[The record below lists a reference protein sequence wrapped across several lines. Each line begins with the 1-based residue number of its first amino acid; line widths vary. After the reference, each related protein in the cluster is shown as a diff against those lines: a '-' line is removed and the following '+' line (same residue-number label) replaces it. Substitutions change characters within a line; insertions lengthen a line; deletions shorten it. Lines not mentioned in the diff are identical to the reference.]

1 MPMPAML
8 PPIRSRSGRTMLS
21 VDHRGHSASFGPS
34 RRQWPSLRAGFVA
47 LVTLLALL
55 AGKAGIAHAQRLSP
69 EETLKLVKALD
80 ERQRNSGDYKA
91 LVYLERKE
99 KDKND
104 LIYQLVVYRRDADDK
119 LMMLFLKPKAEAG
132 KGYLRIDKNMFMY
145 DPATGK
151 WDRRTER
158 ERIGGTDSRRAD
170 YDESR
175 LAEEYIPSYVAEEK
189 LGRFAVHHL
198 ELRAKPNADVAY
210 PVLHMFIDKET
221 GNLLKQQEYALSG
234 KLMRTSYYPKWE
246 KMFSPSKGANIY
258 FPKEIRIFDE
268 VEKGNRT
275 TILMQEVDLGKLEAN
290 IFTKAWLESR
300 SR

>member
-1 MPMPAML
+1 M
-8 PPIRSRSGRTMLS
+8 SRFLS
-21 VDHRGHSASFGPS
+21 VVLSAMCLSATLADAAPLTPE
-34 RRQWPSLRAGFVA
+34 QTQA
-47 LVTLLALL
+47 LIL
-55 AGKAGIAHAQRLSP
+55 
-69 EETLKLVKALD
+69 ELD

-91 LVYLERKE
+91 LIYLERKE

-104 LIYQLVVYRRDADDK
+104 LVYQLVAYRRDADDK

-132 KGYLRIDKNMFMY
+132 KGYLRIDKSLFMY

-175 LAEEYIPSYVAEEK
+175 LAEEFTPTWVAEEK
-189 LGRFAVHHL
+189 LGKFDVHHL
-198 ELRAKPNADVAY
+198 RLDAKEGADVAY
-210 PVLHMFIDKET
+210 PVVHIWVDQAT
-221 GNLLKQQEYALSG
+221 GNLLKQQEHALSG
-234 KLMRTSYYPKWE
+234 KLMRTAYYPKWE
-246 KMFSPSKGANIY
+246 KMFSQSKGAEVY
-258 FPKEIRIFDE
+258 FPREIRIFDE
-268 VEKGNRT
+268 VEKSNRSV
-275 TILMQEVDLGKLEAN
+275 IVLQKVDLSTLEAN

>member
-1 MPMPAML
+1 MKTAVAL
-8 PPIRSRSGRTMLS
+8 LTLS
-21 VDHRGHSASFGPS
+21 VTWA
-34 RRQWPSLRAGFVA
+34 AVA
-47 LVTLLALL
+47 H
-55 AGKAGIAHAQRLSP
+55 GKALNP
-69 EETLKLVKALD
+69 EETLALIKELD
-80 ERQRNSGDYKA
+80 DRQRNSGDYKA

-99 KDKND
+99 TDKND
-104 LIYQLVVYRRDADDK
+104 VIYQLVVYRRDDDDK

-132 KGYLRIDKNMFMY
+132 KGYLRIDKNLFMY

-175 LAEEYIPSYVAEEK
+175 LAEEYDPVYVKEGK
-189 LGRFAVHHL
+189 LGKFKVHQL
-198 ELRAKPNADVAY
+198 KLTAKKDADVAY
-210 PVLHMFIDKET
+210 PVMRLWVDQAT
-221 GNLLKQQEYALSG
+221 GNILKSQEFALSG

-246 KMFSPSKGANIY
+246 KMFSQSKGADVY
-258 FPKEIRIFDE
+258 FPREIRIYDE
-268 VEKGNRT
+268 IEKGNRT
-275 TILMQEVDLGKLEAN
+275 TIVIQKVDLRSLPAN

>member
-1 MPMPAML
+1 MRLLA
-8 PPIRSRSGRTMLS
+8 TLS
-21 VDHRGHSASFGPS
+21 VLVLTAPGA
-34 RRQWPSLRAGFVA
+34 RAAGLDPDQTRA
-47 LVTLLALL
+47 LV
-55 AGKAGIAHAQRLSP
+55 K
-69 EETLKLVKALD
+69 EVD

-91 LVYLERKE
+91 MVFLERKE

-104 LIYQLVVYRRDADDK
+104 LVYQLVIYRRDADDK

-132 KGYLRIDKNMFMY
+132 RGYLRIDKSLFMY

-175 LAEEYIPSYVAEEK
+175 LAEEFDSTYVAEEA
-189 LGRFAVHHL
+189 LGKFKVHHVRL
-198 ELRAKPNADVAY
+198 DARKEADVAF
-210 PVLHMFIDKET
+210 PVMHIWVDQAT
-221 GNLLKQQEYALSG
+221 GNLLKSQEHALSG

-246 KMFSPSKGANIY
+246 RMHSPSKGADIY
-258 FPKEIRIFDE
+258 FPREIRIFDE
-268 VEKGNRT
+268 VEKGNRS
-275 TILMQEVDLGKLEAN
+275 TIVIEQVDLNPLPAN
-290 IFTKAWLESR
+290 IFTKAWLEAR